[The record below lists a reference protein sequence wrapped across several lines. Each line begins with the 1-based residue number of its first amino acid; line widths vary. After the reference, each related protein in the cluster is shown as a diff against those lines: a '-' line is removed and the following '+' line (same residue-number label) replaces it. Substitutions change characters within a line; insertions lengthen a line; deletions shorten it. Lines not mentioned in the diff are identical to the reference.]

1 MSEVP
6 TIIAS
11 TTVSDLPNSTVTPT
25 TNSSTCLP
33 DDKLQNCSL
42 TDTCKDEDRS
52 CPASAG
58 TATGVVVTMTDQ
70 APGTVVDIAEG
81 GSEGITKVAVAA
93 GDVAEGGAT
102 GPSNSFPGDVA
113 LKSVPSATSAESTSS
128 ATAAEGSSSSAR
140 NSRRFFCRE
149 WAWAKLWACVEQ
161 RPAAK
166 TCGALL
172 VAGPGAG
179 KTALCQELV
188 SPTAGHGRHASQLQA
203 RLLAHHFCHA
213 HDVLSLCVANFVQSL
228 VTQLSYSPLIPGY
241 RAKLETNDIRASLD
255 MQFLYHNPD
264 EAFKK
269 AVLYPLSEIENPQK
283 TLLIVI
289 DSVDEDSLTNAS
301 ENGNELLGSISS
313 SKQSNVSRT
322 VADLLASHHHLLPHW
337 ILLVVSA
344 RRCSRFITRQF
355 TGFRRIALDDL
366 RRNQVVRDV
375 QQYILCR
382 LDREPALRNHL
393 SRETAEM
400 LNQLHIKSNGCFL
413 YLEKV
418 LDGVAEGWV
427 TLREIRDIPG
437 TLNGL
442 YLWLCQRLYPRRN
455 FQRVAP
461 LLAVTLSARQAL
473 TPQELQDA
481 IRTRAPDMS
490 DEEWTKRWGLLRRVL
505 CPYSEKV
512 LLFHHS
518 FAEWLLDVKHCTQK
532 YLVDV
537 SQGHAMLAML
547 LTVKA
552 LTLNP
557 AKVQEFAFHL
567 ARMPILA
574 PLQHC
579 HLAQWLVSSGAS
591 VDTCFEHVGPLDQKA
606 LKLLLEAGAELPSDP
621 LYDEEPEEDDEED
634 EEEEEE
640 DEEQDINE
648 EVYVEEISAVKYV
661 ELKPDEGGFEET
673 QKLDMSIHQ
682 EELESNL
689 NDIFTNNMQLVDN
702 ETSLLLSKSD
712 IVHNSELTTEDLTG
726 GSLQHPS
733 NNESNNLMNS
743 RPRSSS
749 NEIMCSLS
757 ELQTSVESSLISSS
771 RGTSGGRL
779 STNSSAASSSHHRRS
794 GGVGPSGGG
803 RRVGE
808 QRRRR
813 QKEDPLYPYLRGGP
827 VDQRDAA
834 GRTLL
839 HTAAHQGDASLVQ
852 LLLEAQ
858 ALHSL
863 QDCGGQTPLH
873 LAARQGHAEVVATL
887 LSHGADPD
895 LADGDGWTALRSA
908 AWGGHAD
915 VVSVLLQGRAQVWQR
930 SSVSKSK

>member
-1 MSEVP
+1 MPSV
-6 TIIAS
+6 AS
-11 TTVSDLPNSTVTPT
+11 L
-25 TNSSTCLP
+25 
-33 DDKLQNCSL
+33 
-42 TDTCKDEDRS
+42 
-52 CPASAG
+52 
-58 TATGVVVTMTDQ
+58 
-70 APGTVVDIAEG
+70 
-81 GSEGITKVAVAA
+81 GSEAI
-93 GDVAEGGAT
+93 
-102 GPSNSFPGDVA
+102 PSS
-113 LKSVPSATSAESTSS
+113 
-128 ATAAEGSSSSAR
+128 GSSSDG
-140 NSRRFFCRE
+140 RRFFCRE

-179 KTALCQELV
+179 KTALCHELV
-188 SPTAGHGRHASQLQA
+188 TPTSGHGRHASQLQA

-213 HDVLSLCVANFVQSL
+213 HDILSLCVANFVQSI

-241 RAKLETNDIRASLD
+241 KEKLDTSDIKAALEV
-255 MQFLYHNPD
+255 QALYRNPD
-264 EAFKK
+264 EAFKQ
-269 AVLYPLSEIENPQK
+269 AVLFPLSEIENPQK
-283 TLLIVI
+283 TLLIVV
-289 DSVDEDSLTNAS
+289 DSVDEDSLTSVN
-301 ENGNELLGSISS
+301 ENGCEYPGSTSS
-313 SKQSNVSRT
+313 AKQSNVSRT
-322 VADLLASHHHLLPHW
+322 VADLLASYHHLLPHW

-344 RRCSRFITRQF
+344 RRCSRFITKQF

-473 TPQELQDA
+473 APQELQDA

-505 CPYSEKV
+505 CPYSDKV

-547 LTVKA
+547 LTLKA
-552 LTLNP
+552 SSLNP

-567 ARMPILA
+567 ARMPVQA
-574 PLQHC
+574 PLQQC
-579 HLAQWLVSSGAS
+579 HVAQWLVASGAS
-591 VDTCFEHVGPLDQKA
+591 IDTCFEHVGPLDHRA
-606 LKLLLEAGAELPSDP
+606 VKLLTEAGAELPSDP
-621 LYDEEPEEDDEED
+621 LYDDDLEYEEEDDEED
-634 EEEEEE
+634 EE
-640 DEEQDINE
+640 DEEGEDNDTNE
-648 EVYVEEISAVKYV
+648 EAFIEETSAVKYV
-661 ELKPDEGGFEET
+661 ELKAEENDVELIQT
-673 QKLDMSIHQ
+673 LDGTIPQ
-682 EELESNL
+682 EESNL
-689 NDIFTNNMQLVDN
+689 NDIFTNNLKLVDN
-702 ETSLLLSKSD
+702 ETSVILSKSD
-712 IVHNSELTTEDLTG
+712 IVHTSNDAATTEDIAGEQPL
-726 GSLQHPS
+726 
-733 NNESNNLMNS
+733 ESNNLMNT
-743 RPRSSS
+743 RPQSSS

-757 ELQTSVESSLISSS
+757 ELQTSVESSCISSS

-794 GGVGPSGGG
+794 AGGGGSGSGGG
-803 RRVGE
+803 RRGE
-808 QRRRR
+808 HRKRR
-813 QKEDPLYPYLRGGP
+813 QREDPLYPYLRGGP

-858 ALHSL
+858 ASHSL

-873 LAARQGHAEVVATL
+873 LAARQGQAEVVATL
-887 LSHGADPD
+887 LAHGADPD

-915 VVSVLLQGRAQVWQR
+915 VVSVLLQGRAQVGPR
-930 SSVSKSK
+930 AMLALFVYP